1 MVDHDVAPGALT
13 RCQIT
18 GSENLH
24 LVIDLG
30 HQPPCNALLTG
41 EMLREPEM
49 FYPLRVFYC
58 PDSGLAQLDY
68 VVEGSVIYPR
78 GYPYRSGISSPLVA
92 YQQALADDVVDRFA
106 PVGGSLCVDIG
117 SNDGTLLTGFRRR
130 GLRPLGVEPTDI
142 ATIARRENGIE
153 TLQSSF
159 TEALASEIVRD
170 YGPAKIVT
178 MTNVFGHMAALGEVM
193 RGLLRLLDRD
203 GVFVTET
210 HYLLDILE
218 KNQFDT
224 FYHEHIRS
232 YSLKALVTL
241 FPYYGLEVFDAKR
254 VSRYAGN
261 LRAYVARCGTRT
273 VAPAVRDLLA
283 AENAAG
289 LHDPS
294 TWSRFRSRVHEQRD
308 RFMALL
314 DEARREGR
322 TVAGNS
328 CPGRASTLL
337 NFYGVTKDQMPYIGE
352 LPNSLKLGKYLPG
365 KHIPIVDNRRIVA
378 EQPDYLVLLAWHF
391 TEAITARVRAEGV
404 RSRLVVPLPGLAVRQ
419 P

>member
-1 MVDHDVAPGALT
+1 MVDHDVAPGPLT

-159 TEALASEIVRD
+159 TETLASEIVRD

-261 LRAYVARCGTRT
+261 LRAYVARRGTRT

-404 RSRLVVPLPGLAVRQ
+404 RSRLVVPLPELAVRQ
-419 P
+419 A